1 MLVLVTVGAAAHAR
15 EQHRGSDTHYEETR
29 GQREPGIQRLRHD
42 ELRQEERHEAERED
56 AGGVGH
62 RDDPTEEER
71 VERSPPCADEIAGH
85 DRLAMPRREC
95 VRGTPEGRDQER
107 DQHDAE
113 GEIATGDERLEATT
127 RVRGGLRSVERGRN
141 TRAAPE
147 GDPSGRCVDIGRRA
161 EEVLRVRAQLVA
173 PALGGRGRLD
183 DLGSFGRV
191 DDDLLPADAGREV
204 AVPERE
210 PGSRRR
216 GVVDG
221 VEAQRLQPARSRPL
235 DGPTLEHAQRRA
247 AAVDAE
253 VEVPC
258 RLGGERRPADRV
270 AELERRDLGHVER
283 VVDVDAA
290 ARELDRRVPVDR
302 EVAERMRLRRRR
314 DEQRRQAG
322 DDEQEPLHARAS
334 RATGAQRM
342 EKCGFRSSA
351 RRNHV
356 FAAPSWPRQRSIMAR
371 WK

>member
-1 MLVLVTVGAAAHAR
+1 MSASKPPLVCGAASGAWSVAGTPGPLPR
-15 EQHRGSDTHYEETR
+15 ETR
-29 GQREPGIQRLRHD
+29 
-42 ELRQEERHEAERED
+42 AD
-56 AGGVGH
+56 AVVTSGG
-62 RDDPTEEER
+62 
-71 VERSPPCADEIAGH
+71 A
-85 DRLAMPRREC
+85 PRR
-95 VRGTPEGRDQER
+95 
-107 DQHDAE
+107 
-113 GEIATGDERLEATT
+113 
-127 RVRGGLRSVERGRN
+127 
-141 TRAAPE
+141 
-147 GDPSGRCVDIGRRA
+147 
-161 EEVLRVRAQLVA
+161 
-173 PALGGRGRLD
+173 
-183 DLGSFGRV
+183 SFGYARSS
-191 DDDLLPADAGREV
+191 LLRLSADAVVSTTSAPSDAWTTTSFQPMRDAKLPSRNSSLEPDAGRL
-204 AVPERE
+204 
-210 PGSRRR
+210 
-216 GVVDG
+216 VDG
-221 VEAQRLQPARSRPL
+221 VEAQRLQPAGSRPL